1 MVGNDGLEK
10 PAVVTKNEPPICAD
24 LEDANAAWNVPL
36 RACRHKVPVD
46 TLKRGS
52 QWSELWPARLDK
64 TPYWLTS
71 SQVGVYG
78 RAAPGDFTAGYE
90 HWKRVVV
97 KSYLMGCIYG
107 IFRTI
112 LSF

>member
-1 MVGNDGLEK
+1 MVGPVVGNDGLEK

-24 LEDANAAWNVPL
+24 LEDANAAGNVPL

-78 RAAPGDFTAGYE
+78 RAAPGDFTA
-90 HWKRVVV
+90 WPP
-97 KSYLMGCIYG
+97 LAWP
-107 IFRTI
+107 
-112 LSF
+112 LSRPRAIPQTLSL